1 MERTDLNRTGLIC
14 ASLFLSVAILGFALE
29 GNPVSLAQFADTI
42 DLEDFRWTSFPLDV
56 FVSKNEW
63 SRADYAV
70 AVREA
75 VDAWM
80 GSVWEYISTY
90 NDSTLSMVNYYFYL
104 EGVNS
109 TGDYDVA
116 VYFEQN
122 ELTTADA
129 VGLTT
134 TRWNPASHEP
144 LPPIVIN
151 ITTYSATASKLFVK
165 DVAMHEFGHALGLG
179 HASSSTTADG
189 QPELMHS
196 TLARNEV
203 VYPSTLDV
211 YGLIV
216 LYKGGFGQTVELP
229 SNIDYKML
237 IDGNPPP
244 PPPLTI
250 TNLLELLRRYVFIIA
265 LVVILVVAVLLA
277 ARAAMK
283 KEKPVERP
291 AENEPPTLPDFD
303 FRTFFFCHLEL
314 DLSL

>member
-1 MERTDLNRTGLIC
+1 MERAGLNRSVLMF
-14 ASLFLSVAILGFALE
+14 ASLFLCLVLLGSVLQRDSVLWG
-29 GNPVSLAQFADTI
+29 QFADTI
-42 DLEDFRWTSFPLDV
+42 ELEDFRWAGFPLDV
-56 FVSKNEW
+56 FVSIGGW
-63 SRADYAV
+63 SRSDYAV

-80 GSVWEYISTY
+80 GSIWEYISTY

-109 TGDYDVA
+109 TGNYDVT

-134 TRWNPASHEP
+134 TRWNPSTHEP
-144 LPPIVIN
+144 ISPIVIN
-151 ITTYSATASKLFVK
+151 ITTYSASAEPLFVK

-179 HASSSTTADG
+179 HAFPSTTADG

-196 TLARNEV
+196 TLARDEV

-211 YGLIV
+211 YGLIF
-216 LYKGGFGQTVELP
+216 LYKGGFGQTVELL

-244 PPPLTI
+244 PPPLT
-250 TNLLELLRRYVFIIA
+250 NFLELLRRYVFIIA
-265 LVVILVVAVLLA
+265 LVIVLVVAVLLA
-277 ARAAMK
+277 VRAGMK
-283 KEKPVERP
+283 KEKPVERGT
-291 AENEPPTLPDFD
+291 EDKEPTLPEW
-303 FRTFFFCHLEL
+303 RPASIRYL
-314 DLSL
+314 